1 MFTQTK
7 CLKLHFTQNAKLL
20 ILIILIAFWV
30 IPVKAQLS
38 GGSFD
43 DVRPYDFSD
52 FIPLTPKKFIETN
65 FGIIK
70 REYDKFPSTLVNGYR
85 IEIIPNKRQ
94 GFRPSVSTHLIYNSL
109 VDNAILDWAHQNKY
123 DVSLNNGY
131 QIVKDQDDGT
141 KITINVT
148 NSSWWPNPKKT
159 IEQDFRDTH
168 YTGSNLKFSELHKIL
183 SFESANSIEL
193 MRTKY
198 GELSGEITKNQKT
211 ESINTNLEPL
221 KEMILSMLNFCD
233 DKTSKARLL
242 FLEKIGNN

>member
-7 CLKLHFTQNAKLL
+7 YLKLYFTQNAKLL
-20 ILIILIAFWV
+20 TLIILIAFWV
-30 IPVKAQLS
+30 IPVKSQLS
-38 GGSFD
+38 GGGFD
-43 DVRPYDFSD
+43 DVSPYDFSD
-52 FIPLTPKKFIETN
+52 FKPLTPEKFIETN

-94 GFRPSVSTHLIYNSL
+94 GFRPSVSTHLIYNAL
-109 VDNAILDWAHQNKY
+109 VDNAILDWAHLNNY

-131 QIVKDQDDGT
+131 QIVKDQNDGT

-168 YTGSNLKFSELHKIL
+168 YTGSNSKFYELHKIL

-198 GELSGEITKNQKT
+198 GELSGEITKGQKT